1 MKTKF
6 HSQLLCIL
14 VALSATPHLRAE
26 IPLSVRREGEAALNR
41 GMDWLIARQNEKG
54 HWSSP
59 DWPALTALPVWALS
73 LSPRRESEA
82 VNKGVDYLLSHAKEN
97 GAIYVPPRE
106 DVRGGG
112 KPNYNTAI
120 AMVALHLSGRED
132 ARPHVMRA
140 REYIANTQHLEG
152 DVYFGGFG
160 YDAETDR
167 AYADL
172 SNTYIAAEAMRLTED
187 VEDFRTEGERVDFN
201 RAALADFVSRTQNRP
216 ESNNADWVSDHPD
229 DVGGFAYHP
238 ESARGLTRVD
248 EDGKVTFRSF
258 GSMTYAGML
267 SLIYADVDR
276 NDPRVRSAADWS
288 VRHWTVEE
296 NPGFGQEGYYYFMNV
311 LTKSLAA
318 FGQDILRR
326 EDGSE
331 INWRLE
337 VINRL
342 TSLQRIDE
350 NGNGYWVNENNRYWE
365 GNPDLVTAYTLIALQ
380 VALGEAE

>member
-26 IPLSVRREGEAALNR
+26 IPLSVRREGQAALNR

-152 DVYFGGFG
+152 DVFFGGFG

-276 NDPRVRSAADWS
+276 NDPRVRSAVDWS

>member
-1 MKTKF
+1 MKSKF
-6 HSQLLCIL
+6 QSHLLCFLI
-14 VALSATPHLRAE
+14 ALTATPHLHAE
-26 IPLSVRREGEAALNR
+26 IPLSVRKEGEAALNR

-82 VNKGVDYLLSHAKEN
+82 VQKGVDYILSHAKEN

-106 DVRGGG
+106 EVRGGG

-132 ARPHVMRA
+132 ARPQVMRA
-140 REYIANTQHLEG
+140 RQYIANTQHLDG
-152 DVYFGGFG
+152 DVFFGGFG

-167 AYADL
+167 DYADL

-238 ESARGLTRVD
+238 ESSRGLTRVD

-276 NDPRVRSAADWS
+276 NDPRVRSAAEWS

-342 TSLQRIDE
+342 TNLQRIDE

-365 GNPDLVTAYTLIALQ
+365 GDPTLVTAYTLIALQ